1 MGAMN
6 VPQAVGGALAIVLLG
21 AGVYWLANRQVYH
34 PVNFPR
40 GSWDVQQVLGA
51 QDVWLQTPDGLSLH
65 AWWVEAAD
73 GPVTLFLHGNAGN
86 ITYFAEHLRAVAEA
100 GSSVLG
106 LDYRGF
112 GKSQGSPSEQGL
124 YQDAQTA
131 YEWLVRRGVRND
143 RLIVHGQS
151 LGTGVAVHLAASTP
165 VAGVILESPFTSM
178 GDVAHSILPYL
189 GPLLVGGFDSASK
202 IGRIDAP
209 LLILHGDRD
218 DLIPCDMGRRLYDLA
233 KEPKW
238 FREVE
243 GAGHGN
249 LLAIAGRRY
258 VQWLQEF
265 YATLPGTF

>member
-1 MGAMN
+1 MS
-6 VPQAVGGALAIVLLG
+6 VPQAVGTALAIVLLG

-34 PVNFPR
+34 PAKYPR
-40 GSWDVQQVLGA
+40 GPWEVQQQLGA
-51 QDVWLQTPDGLSLH
+51 RDVWLQTPDGLSLH
-65 AWWVEAAD
+65 AWWVEAAG

-86 ITYFAEHLRAVAEA
+86 IAYFAEHLRAIAEA

-112 GKSQGSPSEQGL
+112 GKSQGSPSEEGL
-124 YQDAQTA
+124 YQDAQAA
-131 YEWLVRRGVRND
+131 YEWLRRRHGPSD
-143 RLIVHGQS
+143 HLIVHGQS
-151 LGTGVAVHLAASTP
+151 LGTAVAVHLAASSP
-165 VAGVILESPFTSM
+165 VAGVILESPFTSI
-178 GDVAHSILPYL
+178 GDVAHLILPYL

-202 IGRIDAP
+202 IARIDAP
-209 LLILHGDRD
+209 LLILHGDQD
-218 DLIPCDMGRRLYDLA
+218 DLIPCDMGQRLYDLA
-233 KEPKW
+233 KEPKT

-265 YATLPGTF
+265 YAALPESF